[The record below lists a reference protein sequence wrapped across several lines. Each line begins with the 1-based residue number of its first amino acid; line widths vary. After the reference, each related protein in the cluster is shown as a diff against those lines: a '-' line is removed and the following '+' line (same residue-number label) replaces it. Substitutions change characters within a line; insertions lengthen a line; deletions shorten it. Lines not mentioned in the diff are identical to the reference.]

1 MRCRRIP
8 MQYFPWYHSSLSTR
22 QGGDENILQI
32 SIKQLSTKQFF
43 IFLPFCFISPS
54 NKTFLGRFVF
64 LQESKLEFVKIP
76 QAQETNRKGS
86 FVAPCT
92 DNLPIFYFRKAIN
105 CKKSP
110 TLPYYIQIINNFKIC
125 KFPMKWTCNFWS
137 DKLKEI
143 SQFYIEYPFSKEISL
158 KRFKSL

>member
-1 MRCRRIP
+1 MADIFKTKPCANISYRDGDGSA
-8 MQYFPWYHSSLSTR
+8 MQDSR
-22 QGGDENILQI
+22 
-32 SIKQLSTKQFF
+32 SINSNHGVTESINQLSTKQFF
-43 IFLPFCFISPS
+43 IFPSFCSISPS

-105 CKKSP
+105 CKKVP
-110 TLPYYIQIINNFKIC
+110 HCHIIFKLLTIS
-125 KFPMKWTCNFWS
+125 KFVSF
-137 DKLKEI
+137 
-143 SQFYIEYPFSKEISL
+143 Q
-158 KRFKSL
+158 